1 MRAAVVLG
9 PRDSLVS
16 LPKDPEEI
24 KDSAF
29 QTLSQHTV
37 VLIGNVRGTNNL
49 FSIKFGNSILKDV
62 CQAQGAINQAF
73 YLYRIGTAMTN
84 LS

>member
-1 MRAAVVLG
+1 
-9 PRDSLVS
+9 VS

-24 KDSAF
+24 KDSAC

-37 VLIGNVRGTNNL
+37 VLIGNVRGTNHL

-62 CQAQGAINQAF
+62 CHAGAG
-73 YLYRIGTAMTN
+73 RD
-84 LS
+84 